1 MVLQTM
7 ISIEPDPGANMKLR
21 PHLLGALPQ
30 IGANQRH
37 EHRTKG
43 KGPCPRLLGQ
53 IAQIEVSAR
62 FVIFCTVETVLNLGL
77 LTRLGYWGPRHFPC
91 KRASL
96 KGEHARA
103 QKLYTCATIHRS
115 LEGFQSVDLPL
126 GLTIAPW
133 LCDCIFN
140 GVNVSMKNPCKS
152 FY

>member
-21 PHLLGALPQ
+21 PHFLGALPQ

-62 FVIFCTVETVLNLGL
+62 FVIFCTVETVLNLGV
-77 LTRLGYWGPRHFPC
+77 LTRLGYWGARRQAESDIVAFECSVHDGSPNLEHEVRSSRRPAHLLLCRH
-91 KRASL
+91 
-96 KGEHARA
+96 
-103 QKLYTCATIHRS
+103 
-115 LEGFQSVDLPL
+115 PL
-126 GLTIAPW
+126 SAHILA
-133 LCDCIFN
+133 
-140 GVNVSMKNPCKS
+140 
-152 FY
+152 